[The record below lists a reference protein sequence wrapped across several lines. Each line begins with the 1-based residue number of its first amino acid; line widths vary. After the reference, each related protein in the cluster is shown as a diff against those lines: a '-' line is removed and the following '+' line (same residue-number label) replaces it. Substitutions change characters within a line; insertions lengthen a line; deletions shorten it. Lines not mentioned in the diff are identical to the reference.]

1 MTIHNE
7 KQLLKQVDELAL
19 MLDGELTSL
28 STSNSSG
35 RTSDKIIIE
44 YNIKEKTTFVTK
56 SVHPEME
63 EVEVGDDEN
72 ENQDLRSEKR
82 P

>member
-44 YNIKEKTTFVTK
+44 YNIKSPTEPIKPNSSENKVNIK
-56 SVHPEME
+56 SVCFS
-63 EVEVGDDEN
+63 G
-72 ENQDLRSEKR
+72 K
-82 P
+82 

>member
-35 RTSDKIIIE
+35 RTSDKLIIE
-44 YNIKEKTTFVTK
+44 YNIKEKK
-56 SVHPEME
+56 E
-63 EVEVGDDEN
+63 
-72 ENQDLRSEKR
+72 
-82 P
+82 

>member
-44 YNIKEKTTFVTK
+44 YNINRPTEPMNPNSSENKVKIK
-56 SVHPEME
+56 SVCFS
-63 EVEVGDDEN
+63 GKK
-72 ENQDLRSEKR
+72 SK
-82 P
+82 

>member
-28 STSNSSG
+28 STSNSLG

-44 YNIKEKTTFVTK
+44 YIYFLILLDFQEKHYFQNKASQTF
-56 SVHPEME
+56 HI
-63 EVEVGDDEN
+63 N
-72 ENQDLRSEKR
+72 EFII
-82 P
+82 